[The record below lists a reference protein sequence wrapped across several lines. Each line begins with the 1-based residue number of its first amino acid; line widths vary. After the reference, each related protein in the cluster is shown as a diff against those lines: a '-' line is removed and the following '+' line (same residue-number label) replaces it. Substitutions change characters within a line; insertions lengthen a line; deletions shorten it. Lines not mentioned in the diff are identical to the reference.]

1 MNFVNLT
8 PHTINIFNCDVEI
21 MTLSTSGIVARCTQ
35 KEEIVGVIDGV
46 VITRQVFSEVYDLP
60 EKIDG
65 VYYVVSR
72 MVAEASGRDDLLV
85 PGPLVR
91 GDNGQPIGCNGLSV
105 I

>member
-1 MNFVNLT
+1 MEFINLT
-8 PHTINIFNCDVEI
+8 PHVLNIFNGDVEI
-21 MTLSTSGIVARCTQ
+21 MTLPASGVVARCTQ
-35 KEEIVGVIDGV
+35 KEEFVANINGIT
-46 VITRQVFSEVYDLP
+46 ITRQTFGEVYDLP
-60 EKIDG
+60 ERKDG
-65 VYYVVSR
+65 VRYIVSR